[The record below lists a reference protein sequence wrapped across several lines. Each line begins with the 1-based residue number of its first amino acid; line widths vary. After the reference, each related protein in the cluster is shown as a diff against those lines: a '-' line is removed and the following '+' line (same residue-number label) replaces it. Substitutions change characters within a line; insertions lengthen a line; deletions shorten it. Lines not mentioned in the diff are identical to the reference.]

1 MKILNYKI
9 DNYRVHPDVS
19 LRKVIINH
27 RPHRTNTGGEII

>member
-27 RPHRTNTGGEII
+27 HPAEQT